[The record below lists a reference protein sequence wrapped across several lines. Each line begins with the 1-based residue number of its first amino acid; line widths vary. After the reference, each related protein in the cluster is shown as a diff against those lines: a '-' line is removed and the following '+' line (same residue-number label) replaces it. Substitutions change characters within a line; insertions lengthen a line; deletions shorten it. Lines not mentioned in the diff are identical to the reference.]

1 MDTPPD
7 VFVASLKGLLKEK
20 IDLLSNDF
28 EKKYGSLPQFIAR
41 VPGR

>member
-1 MDTPPD
+1 MDTPP
-7 VFVASLKGLLKEK
+7 VVSVASLKGLLKEK
-20 IDLLSNDF
+20 TNILSNDF